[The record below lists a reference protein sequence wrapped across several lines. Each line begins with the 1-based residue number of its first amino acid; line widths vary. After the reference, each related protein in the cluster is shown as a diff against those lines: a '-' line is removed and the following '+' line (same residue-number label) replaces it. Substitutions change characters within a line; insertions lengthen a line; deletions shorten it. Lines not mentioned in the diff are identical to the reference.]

1 VGAATFARG
10 AGIGRRRDRGVSMTD
25 SAQTIVTVDGVEV
38 ARTEALDT
46 GRPHNANP
54 RLAIVHDEAVPWTE
68 VIAQTHATPAGEER
82 RSVHEKFIEW
92 NDQRM
97 VVLGRYDPGI
107 ILERHGHSSDHVIYV
122 LEGVLMVGEY
132 HCPRGTLIVLE
143 EGAAFGPLFAD
154 ETDGCLLFETWQD
167 DVTPVPAD
175 KPGYHAVLAA
185 KGIVRLPN
193 PTFVSPP
200 SAPSGFGTPDD
211 RWS

>member
-1 VGAATFARG
+1 MSEVAH
-10 AGIGRRRDRGVSMTD
+10 
-25 SAQTIVTVDGVEV
+25 TIVTIDGVEV

-54 RLAIVHDEAVPWTE
+54 RLSIVHDESVPWTE
-68 VIAQTHATPAGEER
+68 VIAQTHPSPSGPER

-97 VVLGRYDPGI
+97 IVLGRYDPGF

-143 EGAAFGPLFAD
+143 EGAAFGPLY
-154 ETDGCLLFETWQD
+154 
-167 DVTPVPAD
+167 AD
-175 KPGYHAVLAA
+175 KPGYHAVLAS

-200 SAPSGFGTPDD
+200 SAPAGFGTPDD